1 MKVRIGASAL
11 VGSLAAAMEA
21 LSPEGHVLV
30 DGEIWRAVSTAPVRA
45 GATLRVVGHEQFL
58 LRVEP
63 APPSRSPE
71 STE

>member
-1 MKVRIGASAL
+1 
-11 VGSLAAAMEA
+11 MEA

-30 DGEIWRAVSTAPVRA
+30 DGEIWRAVSTQPVVA

-63 APPSRSPE
+63 AAPPRSPE
-71 STE
+71 PPE

>member
-1 MKVRIGASAL
+1 
-11 VGSLAAAMEA
+11 MEA

-30 DGEIWRAVSTAPVRA
+30 DGEIWSAVSSEPVST

-63 APPSRSPE
+63 ASPPRSPE
-71 STE
+71 SPE